1 MILYYWKKIK
11 CELCKENY
19 KTEFYYGDKVY
30 NIIDTQKPTTTYVM
44 LEINIK
50 DKNKEKG
57 IYVIELNK
65 KSSIKIVTFI
75 YIYSQGRIAECDIK
89 LNEISVS
96 RAHATISLNPNN

>member
-65 KSSIKIVTFI
+65 KSSIKITKVFKKT
-75 YIYSQGRIAECDIK
+75 RTE
-89 LNEISVS
+89 L
-96 RAHATISLNPNN
+96 L